1 MLSNV
6 IINLPVM
13 ASRGHSLTLGDKLHE
28 SPSLFPR
35 HATIFQV
42 IICKLTVTPISMEPV
57 KVGAVTSLH
66 TILLWVCNYVVK
78 KLPTA
83 AVCHT
88 CIHAF
93 PDHKNHW
100 YIYIHTH
107 LVFVFSFFETRFHI
121 SWMTLNS
128 LCHWDWP
135 WTPFSCLHFSSAGII
150 VIYHH
155 ACLCLSF

>member
-1 MLSNV
+1 
-6 IINLPVM
+6 M
-13 ASRGHSLTLGDKLHE
+13 AFRGHSLTLSDQLHE

-78 KLPTA
+78 KLPRA

-93 PDHKNHW
+93 PAHNNH
-100 YIYIHTH
+100 
-107 LVFVFSFFETRFHI
+107 
-121 SWMTLNS
+121 
-128 LCHWDWP
+128 
-135 WTPFSCLHFSSAGII
+135 
-150 VIYHH
+150 
-155 ACLCLSF
+155 